1 MRPLAFVFA
10 TLAAMPA
17 TAQELPDG
25 QGEAEYRVWLD
36 AQPGRRGEVMSF
48 EAWQDAAGV
57 RNVLPTWQ
65 VIRTA
70 SMWRQ
75 CGGEPFEVPPFRLW
89 PGMTKTLAFI
99 RDHVKPAV
107 GEVEAVSGYR
117 NPALNGCARGSAG
130 SAHLDFFA
138 IDLIPLRPTT
148 RRQLFQELCPMH
160 ARYGRAAGAG
170 LGFYAF
176 TRFHIDTRSFRRW
189 GGAGPAGNESPCAVL
204 ERGGDP
210 EAPPLPPSTVTMQ
223 VPAQPQ
229 PRPAPDFRIE
239 TIAETVVARLPPQP
253 LYWRVEAFPTLAA
266 AQARSGPTILAAAVG
281 GRFWRFTLGAAG
293 GPAEGQLVA
302 EIGPVPIAPAARYRL
317 RVNRAGGPP
326 GATTDVHSHPGS
338 EAFYVLAGQL
348 GQRTAHGVTRL
359 DVGGSTNGHAPG
371 MVMQLRSTGTTALDQ
386 LVLFVVDADRP
397 FSSPASFD

>member
-1 MRPLAFVFA
+1 MRRLFPII
-10 TLAAMPA
+10 AALSVAAPA
-17 TAQELPDG
+17 LAQELPDG

-36 AQPGRRGEVMSF
+36 AQPGRRGEVLSF

-70 SMWRQ
+70 SMWRE

-148 RRQLFQELCPMH
+148 RHQLFQELCPMH
-160 ARYGRAAGAG
+160 ARYGRAAGVG

-189 GGAGPAGNESPCAVL
+189 GAAGPNHNESPCALL
-204 ERGGDP
+204 ERGEDP
-210 EAPPLPPSTVTMQ
+210 E
-223 VPAQPQ
+223 
-229 PRPAPDFRIE
+229 
-239 TIAETVVARLPPQP
+239 PPQP
-253 LYWRVEAFPTLAA
+253 VP
-266 AQARSGPTILAAAVG
+266 
-281 GRFWRFTLGAAG
+281 
-293 GPAEGQLVA
+293 VA
-302 EIGPVPIAPAARYRL
+302 PPQ
-317 RVNRAGGPP
+317 P
-326 GATTDVHSHPGS
+326 GA
-338 EAFYVLAGQL
+338 
-348 GQRTAHGVTRL
+348 
-359 DVGGSTNGHAPG
+359 
-371 MVMQLRSTGTTALDQ
+371 
-386 LVLFVVDADRP
+386 
-397 FSSPASFD
+397 